1 MGKVKINKI
10 LIVLKVLFICL
21 CGFSCVVFCDLCLD
35 VFNYGYVNKFRNMIR
50 ALVLCAVC
58 FICTYGICQIFQ
70 KSKLIYKIFVII
82 IVFLSLIFIG
92 FYFFKS
98 SELFEKINSVE
109 DLRAYIDGFYKN
121 ASLIYIIIQFLQVVV
136 LPLPSIIVTG
146 AGVLLFGPFKC
157 ALLSCVGII
166 CGSITS
172 FFIGRIFGYKFVRW
186 FLGNDNVEKWLSRIE
201 GKDKILLAFMFLF
214 PFFPD
219 DMLCMLS
226 GITKIKVK
234 DFIIIV
240 FITRIV
246 SITISC
252 FSLNNDIIPLNT
264 WWGIL
269 LTLLFFVFAII
280 IFYFILKKE
289 NHKINR

>member
-10 LIVLKVLFICL
+10 IIVLRVLFICL

-35 VFNYGYVNKFRNMIR
+35 VFNQDYINKFRNIIR
-50 ALVLCAVC
+50 AFVLCAVC
-58 FICTYGICQIFQ
+58 FLCTYGICQIFQ
-70 KSKLIYKIFVII
+70 QSKLIYKLLVII
-82 IVFLSLIFIG
+82 IVFLSLALIG

-98 SELFEKINSVE
+98 SELFKKIKTVE
-109 DLRAYIDGFYKN
+109 DLRVFINGFYKN

-157 ALLSCVGII
+157 AILSCIGII
-166 CGSITS
+166 CGSVVS
-172 FFIGRIFGYKFVRW
+172 FFFGRIFGYKFVRW
-186 FLGNDNVEKWLSRIE
+186 FLGKDNVEKWLSRIE
-201 GKDKILLAFMFLF
+201 GKDKILLSFMFLF

-226 GITKIKVK
+226 GVTGIKVK
-234 DFIIIV
+234 DFMIIV
-240 FITRIV
+240 FFTRII
-246 SITISC
+246 SITVSC
-252 FSLNNDIIPLNT
+252 YSLNNDIIPLNT

-269 LTLLFFVFAII
+269 LVVLFFVLATFV
-280 IFYFILKKE
+280 FCFILKKE
-289 NHKINR
+289 KLKKH